1 MNAVRP
7 VPGKPGYFIDV
18 ATGQEI
24 VLTDARET
32 DRYDTVE
39 VAASALSGI
48 SARKFFNSKE
58 NKDDLDANFPSAGRL
73 VTGSERF
80 YLESLG
86 LSIQG
91 AQSDATLNAQDFKEI
106 LFHGYFVFKLNRY
119 ELESGP
125 MEKFP
130 CGYGPYG
137 ATTET
142 STSLLSIGVPSRA
155 AVPKFLEQQ
164 IITED
169 HNVDAQIT
177 FPARGWLTTTTLP
190 TPSAVTTIRLYCHG
204 ILESAATNN

>member
-7 VPGKPGYFIDV
+7 IPGKPGYFIDV

-39 VAASALSGI
+39 VAASVLSGI

-58 NKDDLDANFPSAGRL
+58 DKDDLDANFPSAGRL

-91 AQSDATLNAQDFKEI
+91 AQTSATLNAQDFKEI
-106 LFHGYFVFKLNRY
+106 LFHGYFTFKLNKY
-119 ELESGP
+119 ELEAGP

-142 STSLLSIGVPSRA
+142 ATSLLSIGVPSRA

-164 IITED
+164 II
-169 HNVDAQIT
+169 
-177 FPARGWLTTTTLP
+177 PRTTTWTRRSRSP
-190 TPSAVTTIRLYCHG
+190 P
-204 ILESAATNN
+204 AAG